1 MKNQIKVLGIIL
13 FLLFPMLFFISCNPS
28 DKNTTKNTHSVDTV
42 VIKQMQFF
50 PADLNVKIGDT
61 VVWINN
67 DMVPHTVKESEAQG
81 FYSDTINVGKSWKT
95 EVKDSASYIC
105 SIHPTMV
112 GKLVLK

>member
-1 MKNQIKVLGIIL
+1 MKIQIKVLGNIL
-13 FLLFPMLFFISCNPS
+13 FLFFPMLFFISCNPS
-28 DKNTTKNTHSVDTV
+28 DKNTTKNNPSVDTV

-50 PADLNVKIGDT
+50 PADLTVKIGDT

-67 DMVPHTVKESEAQG
+67 DIVPHTVKSNKTDG

-95 EVKDSASYIC
+95 VVKDSAKYIC
-105 SIHPTMV
+105 SIHPTME